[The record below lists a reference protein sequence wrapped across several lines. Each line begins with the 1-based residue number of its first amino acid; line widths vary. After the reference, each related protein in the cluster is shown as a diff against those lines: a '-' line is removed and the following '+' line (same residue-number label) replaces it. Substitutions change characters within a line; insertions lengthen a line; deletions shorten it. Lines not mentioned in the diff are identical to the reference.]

1 MKLNITRGK
10 IARPQ
15 KIVIYA
21 PEGIGKTTLAAAC
34 PDPLIIDLEQG
45 SHHLDCARVEPT
57 SYAQTCDIVKELAQ
71 GSDFSTVII
80 DTIDWLEEKM
90 LEHVCKANNKASVE
104 DFGYGKGYIVAAEEM
119 VKFLTLLDKLAVK
132 SNVILLAHSEV
143 KRQELPD
150 HPPFDRY
157 QLKLAKQ
164 IAPVVK
170 EWADAILFGSF
181 KLAIRESDGRAKGV
195 AARERTLRCAHS
207 ATADAKNRHG
217 LQDVEPW
224 DIATIR
230 KILKSSVPA
239 EPAEPTQPAATLREF
254 MLTFLPYRDKVVDFL
269 ILRKEL
275 KEGQG
280 LDDVSD
286 EYRARVMSNVEAFKQ
301 AVGLEVAS

>member
-157 QLKLAKQ
+157 QLKLSKQ

-230 KILKSSVPA
+230 KILKSSVA
-239 EPAEPTQPAATLREF
+239 AEPTQPAATLREF
-254 MLTFLPYRDKVVDFL
+254 VLTFLPYRDKVVDFL

-280 LDDVSD
+280 LDDVSV

>member
-1 MKLNITRGK
+1 
-10 IARPQ
+10 
-15 KIVIYA
+15 
-21 PEGIGKTTLAAAC
+21 
-34 PDPLIIDLEQG
+34 
-45 SHHLDCARVEPT
+45 
-57 SYAQTCDIVKELAQ
+57 
-71 GSDFSTVII
+71 
-80 DTIDWLEEKM
+80 
-90 LEHVCKANNKASVE
+90 
-104 DFGYGKGYIVAAEEM
+104 M

-230 KILKSSVPA
+230 KILKSAVPA
-239 EPAEPTQPAATLREF
+239 EPAQPVAPQLSFVE
-254 MLTFLPYRDKVVDFL
+254 TFLPYRDKVVDFL

-280 LDDVSD
+280 LYEVS
-286 EYRARVMSNVEAFKQ
+286 EAYQARVMSNVEAFKQ
-301 AVGLEVAS
+301 AAGLEVAP